1 MESFVPFGGFFAT
14 PSESKGSLSSS
25 YQHLPRCHLCNEK
38 CEQEVIE
45 ISKGGFNV
53 SVADQCQSTL
63 PSWLQMTELG
73 ANKGLD
79 LKVCVRSSML
89 HVLILCSYSFVSN
102 ICGGDPEY

>member
-25 YQHLPRCHLCNEK
+25 YQHVPRCHLCNER
-38 CEQEVIE
+38 CEQEVTA
-45 ISKGGFNV
+45 ISKGGSNV
-53 SVADQCQSTL
+53 SVADQYQSTL

-79 LKVCVRSSML
+79 LKVCVL
-89 HVLILCSYSFVSN
+89 
-102 ICGGDPEY
+102 